1 MEDKAL
7 LQILVDMLAYYKHQ
21 ARMLVWVVVI
31 VLAMHLATVI
41 GFLYYESQF
50 ETTATATTTTTTQ
63 TVDGKDND
71 IVNGDKVTGNQ
82 YNDKAQ
88 NKGVV
93 NNVSDTNDNDNN
105 GDANQKEEK

>member
-31 VLAMHLATVI
+31 VLVMHLATVI

-50 ETTATATTTTTTQ
+50 ETTATTTTTTQ

-71 IVNGDKVTGNQ
+71 IVNGGQ

-93 NNVSDTNDNDNN
+93 NNVSDTNHNNDDSN
-105 GDANQKEEK
+105 AKKEDEKQ

>member
-7 LQILVDMLAYYKHQ
+7 LQILVDMLSYYKHQ

-31 VLAMHLATVI
+31 VLVMHLATVI

-50 ETTATATTTTTTQ
+50 ETVSTTTTTQ

-71 IVNGDKVTGNQ
+71 IVNGDKVTGN
-82 YNDKAQ
+82 YKNGKPVG
-88 NKGVV
+88 NHIKLSMEGKTVKIKY
-93 NNVSDTNDNDNN
+93 SDD
-105 GDANQKEEK
+105 

>member
-7 LQILVDMLAYYKHQ
+7 LQILVDMLSYYKHQ
-21 ARMLVWVVVI
+21 ARMLVWIVVI

-71 IVNGDKVTGNQ
+71 IVNGDQ

>member
-41 GFLYYESQF
+41 GFLYYESQM
-50 ETTATATTTTTTQ
+50 ETQTVSTTTTTTQ
-63 TVDGKDND
+63 TVDGEEND
-71 IVNGDKVTGNQ
+71 IVNGDQ

-93 NNVSDTNDNDNN
+93 NNVSDTNDNNNN
-105 GDANQKEEK
+105 GDANQEEEK

>member
-7 LQILVDMLAYYKHQ
+7 LQILVDMLSYYKHQ

-31 VLAMHLATVI
+31 VLVMHLATVI

-50 ETTATATTTTTTQ
+50 ETISTTTTTQ

-71 IVNGDKVTGNQ
+71 IVNGVKVNGDQ

-93 NNVSDTNDNDNN
+93 NNVSDTDDNN
-105 GDANQKEEK
+105 NGSEKAKEERQQ

>member
-50 ETTATATTTTTTQ
+50 ETTATTTTTTQ
-63 TVDGKDND
+63 TVDGEGDD
-71 IVNGDKVTGNQ
+71 IVNGDQ

-88 NKGVV
+88 NKGVI
-93 NNVSDTNDNDNN
+93 NNVSDTNDNDNHS
-105 GDANQKEEK
+105 DANKEEKQ

>member
-7 LQILVDMLAYYKHQ
+7 LQILADMLSYYKHQ

-31 VLAMHLATVI
+31 VLVMHLATVI

-50 ETTATATTTTTTQ
+50 ETVSTTTTTQ

-71 IVNGDKVTGNQ
+71 IVNGDKVNGNQ

-93 NNVSDTNDNDNN
+93 NNVSDTDDNN
-105 GDANQKEEK
+105 NSSEKAKEERQQ

>member
-31 VLAMHLATVI
+31 VLLMHLATVI

-71 IVNGDKVTGNQ
+71 IVNGDQ

-93 NNVSDTNDNDNN
+93 NNVSDTKDNDNN

>member
-7 LQILVDMLAYYKHQ
+7 LQILVDMLSYYKHQ
-21 ARMLVWVVVI
+21 ARMLVWIVVI
-31 VLAMHLATVI
+31 VLTMHLATVI

-71 IVNGDKVTGNQ
+71 IVNGVQ

>member
-7 LQILVDMLAYYKHQ
+7 LQILVDMLSYYKHQ

-31 VLAMHLATVI
+31 VLVMHLATVI

-50 ETTATATTTTTTQ
+50 ETTTTTTTTTQ

-71 IVNGDKVTGNQ
+71 IVNGDQ

-93 NNVSDTNDNDNN
+93 NNVSDTNHNNDDSNAKAE
-105 GDANQKEEK
+105 DEKQ

>member
-50 ETTATATTTTTTQ
+50 ETISTTTTQ
-63 TVDGKDND
+63 TVDGKDSD
-71 IVNGDKVTGNQ
+71 IVNGDQANGDQ

-93 NNVSDTNDNDNN
+93 NNVSNTDDNN
-105 GDANQKEEK
+105 GSEKAEKEKQQ

>member
-41 GFLYYESQF
+41 GFLYYESQM
-50 ETTATATTTTTTQ
+50 ETVTSTTTTPETTQ
-63 TVDGKDND
+63 EQEVNGDDGS
-71 IVNGDKVTGNQ
+71 IVNGDQ
-82 YNDKAQ
+82 YNDKSQ
-88 NKGVV
+88 NR
-93 NNVSDTNDNDNN
+93 S
-105 GDANQKEEK
+105 Q

>member
-7 LQILVDMLAYYKHQ
+7 LQILVDMLSYYKHQ
-21 ARMLVWVVVI
+21 ARMLVWIVVI
-31 VLAMHLATVI
+31 VLTMHLATVI

-71 IVNGDKVTGNQ
+71 IVNGDQ

-105 GDANQKEEK
+105 GDANQKKEK